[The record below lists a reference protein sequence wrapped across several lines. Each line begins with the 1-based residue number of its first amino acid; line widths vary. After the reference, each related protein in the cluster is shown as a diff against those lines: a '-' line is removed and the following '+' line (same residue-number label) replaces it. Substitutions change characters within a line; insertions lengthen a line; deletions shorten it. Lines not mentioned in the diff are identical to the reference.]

1 MAQRLLYHD
10 TDLEVNFFG
19 GKTIR
24 RYEMRPVKTL
34 IIYITAFVP
43 FLSILF
49 TGPPAFAQP
58 GGYGGYGGYGGWGMG
73 SGMMGG
79 YGMGW
84 FGGILMIV
92 FWILIIVGLVFL
104 IKWLIQSTGRDK
116 TTGNGENRA
125 LEILKERY
133 ARGEIDKEEF
143 ETKKKDL
150 AR

>member
-1 MAQRLLYHD
+1 M
-10 TDLEVNFFG
+10 
-19 GKTIR
+19 K
-24 RYEMRPVKTL
+24 PVKKL
-34 IIYITAFVP
+34 FVYIAAIVP
-43 FLSILF
+43 LVSILL
-49 TGPPAFAQP
+49 TGTRALAQP

-84 FGGILMIV
+84 LGSILMIV
-92 FWILIIVGLVFL
+92 FWILILVGLVFL

-116 TTGNGENRA
+116 TTGSGGNRS

-150 AR
+150 S

>member
-1 MAQRLLYHD
+1 MKL
-10 TDLEVNFFG
+10 V
-19 GKTIR
+19 KTIF
-24 RYEMRPVKTL
+24 
-34 IIYITAFVP
+34 IYITAFMP
-43 FLSILF
+43 FLSILLSG
-49 TGPPAFAQP
+49 TQALAQP

-84 FGGILMIV
+84 FGDILMIV

-116 TTGNGENRA
+116 TIGSSGNRS